1 MTNNNDYG
9 SLPYV
14 DAEGTFWLRTPSNSQ
29 NGAAKVIY
37 GGDLEI
43 KDTDKVIECEY
54 CGTNQ
59 TVPSADNEKKLNLFN
74 RANRLRI
81 NGEFDKATA
90 LENLKLAEATA
101 TAYDRCENLGE
112 EKYKSLFANRQT
124 FNPKTVG
131 KNWEGTESQ
140 RLIGYLENKCYDI
153 LRDNK
158 ELQKRLIIFAA
169 K

>member
-1 MTNNNDYG
+1 MEVY
-9 SLPYV
+9 
-14 DAEGTFWLRTPSNSQ
+14 R
-29 NGAAKVIY
+29 
-37 GGDLEI
+37 
-43 KDTDKVIECEY
+43 
-54 CGTNQ
+54 
-59 TVPSADNEKKLNLFN
+59 
-74 RANRLRI
+74 
-81 NGEFDKATA
+81 
-90 LENLKLAEATA
+90 
-101 TAYDRCENLGE
+101 
-112 EKYKSLFANRQT
+112 FANRQT